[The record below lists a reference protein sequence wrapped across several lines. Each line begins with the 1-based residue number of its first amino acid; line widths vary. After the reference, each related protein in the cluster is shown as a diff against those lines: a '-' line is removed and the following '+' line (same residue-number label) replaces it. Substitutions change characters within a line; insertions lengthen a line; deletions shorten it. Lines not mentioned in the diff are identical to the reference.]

1 MRRVS
6 LVLAVIMILALTAVP
21 VMAVEQP
28 YVETRIKS
36 IIYVDGLKFRDLNS
50 NRQLDP
56 YEDWRLPI
64 EERIDDLLSQMTLE
78 EKCGLL
84 FHYNTGSIEQD
95 IERITV
101 QYVNH
106 FLPNDNGTPDV
117 LARRHNFYQ
126 ELAESTRLGVPLT
139 LSSDRAYNA
148 WGGMI
153 DLPHAAFGAADLELA
168 AKLFDIYAKEMA
180 ATGYHITLHP
190 SGVELFRTSWGE
202 DHNWVAALTETYVS
216 TFVANNVQTCLKH
229 FPTNGY
235 GAARSPADL
244 LENYMIPWRAGFAS
258 GADWVMLTDRQGL
271 SGATARAHFDEPTMA
286 YLREELGFDGVVVT
300 DWMHNTSGITTDGIA
315 PADLTPEERLAYYMR
330 IGIDQ
335 MGGRRFAP
343 AQLIELVNNGV
354 VTEERIDQSARRVLR
369 TKFELGLFEN
379 PYVDPDAALRIAAS
393 QAYIAEQ
400 FEITDVDV
408 LAEARNPKAAELDR
422 VLQAASTILLIND
435 KVLPLDDGTAVYVLG
450 FEESE
455 VAKLSTA
462 LAAYAEVVDDLAL
475 ADFAVVRIA
484 NLGDSEVELISIA
497 LNAGVPVIAAI
508 DSTAIRDYSWLVEQ
522 DGVVAVLLMTYNARI
537 DHGSAIQGFDRL
549 VNPKVLAEMLFGKRQ
564 PTGKLF
570 NELPRSE
577 AQVRE
582 QWGDVPFDLGATYA
596 DRIRIAAA
604 INAGE
609 PVPINLG
616 DPLFMYGYGMRYDLH
631 PKFEY
636 SMLAVPSQVKAG
648 EPFTVNLMMENKGW
662 DGYTTIEVI
671 SGEEVIG
678 TKFAALNGGLNR
690 VVSIDAIL
698 AEPGTQTISVAGLSA
713 AVEVVE

>member
-1 MRRVS
+1 M
-6 LVLAVIMILALTAVP
+6 
-21 VMAVEQP
+21 
-28 YVETRIKS
+28 
-36 IIYVDGLKFRDLNS
+36 
-50 NRQLDP
+50 
-56 YEDWRLPI
+56 
-64 EERIDDLLSQMTLE
+64 
-78 EKCGLL
+78 
-84 FHYNTGSIEQD
+84 
-95 IERITV
+95 
-101 QYVNH
+101 
-106 FLPNDNGTPDV
+106 
-117 LARRHNFYQ
+117 
-126 ELAESTRLGVPLT
+126 
-139 LSSDRAYNA
+139 
-148 WGGMI
+148 
-153 DLPHAAFGAADLELA
+153 
-168 AKLFDIYAKEMA
+168 
-180 ATGYHITLHP
+180 
-190 SGVELFRTSWGE
+190 
-202 DHNWVAALTETYVS
+202 
-216 TFVANNVQTCLKH
+216 
-229 FPTNGY
+229 
-235 GAARSPADL
+235 
-244 LENYMIPWRAGFAS
+244 
-258 GADWVMLTDRQGL
+258 
-271 SGATARAHFDEPTMA
+271 
-286 YLREELGFDGVVVT
+286 
-300 DWMHNTSGITTDGIA
+300 
-315 PADLTPEERLAYYMR
+315 
-330 IGIDQ
+330 
-335 MGGRRFAP
+335 
-343 AQLIELVNNGV
+343 
-354 VTEERIDQSARRVLR
+354 
-369 TKFELGLFEN
+369 
-379 PYVDPDAALRIAAS
+379 
-393 QAYIAEQ
+393 
-400 FEITDVDV
+400 
-408 LAEARNPKAAELDR
+408 
-422 VLQAASTILLIND
+422 IND

-462 LAAYAEVVDDLAL
+462 LAAYAEVVDDLVL

-678 TKFAALNGGLNR
+678 TKFAALNGSLNR